1 MSEGEAWFCAI
12 GGEQKGPFTREQVQG
27 LLAAGSIDAH
37 TKVWSADLAEW
48 TSLYLTALR
57 PILGD
62 GPVIPPSLPVQ
73 EPKSPVEA
81 QENVPSALTGAS
93 EGAKVYPLR
102 DNRVLSKALCWLLW
116 FYAAVSIFT
125 GIRILRA
132 PGGIVGKYTTS
143 KAFENDSF
151 LLAMAGIGLLIVAA
165 VFLFW
170 KYRSTEN
177 LFRLRGPQT
186 ITPAGAVYWYF
197 VPVAFLWKPYEAM
210 RNLYR
215 GYGAQAST
223 SLVLPLWWLLFW
235 ASNLAAVLSGAI
247 FPETPQTLSQAQAY
261 VWWDVAS
268 YALEAIGSYVAAM
281 LVSSISQ
288 AEEKAL
294 RPA

>member
-12 GGEQKGPFTREQVQG
+12 GGEQKGPFTQEQVKG

-37 TKVWSADLAEW
+37 TKVWAADLAEW

-57 PILGD
+57 PLLGD
-62 GPVIPPSLPVQ
+62 GPIVPPSLPVPEAKPAV
-73 EPKSPVEA
+73 EPREDVQFAPVA
-81 QENVPSALTGAS
+81 TNASAN
-93 EGAKVYPLR
+93 VYPLR
-102 DNRVLSKALCWLLW
+102 DNRVLSKVLCWLLW
-116 FYAAVSIFT
+116 FYAAISIFT
-125 GIRILRA
+125 GIKILRA
-132 PGGIVGKYTTS
+132 PGGIAGKYQAS
-143 KAFENDSF
+143 KALESNGF
-151 LLAMAGIGLLIVAA
+151 LLAAAIGLLVVAA

-197 VPVAFLWKPYEAM
+197 VPIAFLWKPYEAM

-223 SLVLPLWWLLFW
+223 SLVLPFWWLIFW
-235 ASNLAAVLSGAI
+235 VTNLAGIISGAVL
-247 FPETPQTLSQAQAY
+247 PEVPQTLSQAQVY
-261 VWWDVAS
+261 VWWDVAG
-268 YALEAIGSYVAAM
+268 YLLEAIGSYVAAT
-281 LVSSISQ
+281 LVVSISQ